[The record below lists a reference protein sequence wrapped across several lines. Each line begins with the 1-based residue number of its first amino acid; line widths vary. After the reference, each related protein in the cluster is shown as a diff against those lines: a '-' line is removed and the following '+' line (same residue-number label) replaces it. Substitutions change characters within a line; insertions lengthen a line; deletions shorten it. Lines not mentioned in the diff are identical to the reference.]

1 MDNKQYQ
8 KKVLLELMN
17 LEEFN
22 TSISPNGEHPITFK
36 IKSSFKKDNSPL
48 RPDKY
53 SKVKDIESDLFEKY
67 KIKSSL
73 IEGDHQSKIMFFYGK
88 CNSND
93 KKILD
98 GEPGSLFDKMLNSI
112 NLTRNDIALASY
124 IPKGYENFYDNEKF
138 LNEIQL
144 INYRIIE
151 LVNPRYLI
159 IMSNYCIKMLLAT
172 DLSSMSLRGK
182 WFDFN
187 TPNDTNPKKTRVL
200 YEPTLLINNPD
211 LKKDAWEDLKDIKS
225 KLGG

>member
-22 TSISPNGEHPITFK
+22 TSISPNGEHPIPFK

-53 SKVKDIESDLFEKY
+53 NKVEDIESDLFEKY

-98 GEPGSLFDKMLNSI
+98 GESGSLFDKMLNSI
-112 NLTRNDIALASY
+112 NLSRNNIALASY
-124 IPKGYENFYDNEKF
+124 IPRGYENFYDNEKF

>member
-22 TSISPNGEHPITFK
+22 TSIPPNGEHPITFK
-36 IKSSFKKDNSPL
+36 IKSSFKKDNGPL

-88 CNSND
+88 CSSND

>member
-8 KKVLLELMN
+8 KKILLELMK
-17 LEEFN
+17 LEDFN
-22 TSISPNGEHPITFK
+22 EYLESREKTSMPLLKEENV
-36 IKSSFKKDNSPL
+36 KKNIFPS
-48 RPDKY
+48 RPDTY
-53 SKVKDIESDLFEKY
+53 SKVEEIESNLFKNY
-67 KIKSSL
+67 NIRTSF
-73 IEGDHQSKIMFFYGK
+73 IEGDNHSKIMFFYGK
-88 CNSND
+88 CNAGD

-98 GEPGSLFDKMLNSI
+98 GEPGKLFDKMLNSI
-112 NLTRNDIALASY
+112 NLSRENIALASY
-124 IPKGYENFYDNEKF
+124 IPRGYESYYDNEKF

-144 INYRIIE
+144 FNYRIIE
-151 LVNPRYLI
+151 LINPRYLI

-200 YEPTLLINNPD
+200 YEPTLLMNNPD
-211 LKKDAWEDLKDIKS
+211 LKKDAWEDLKEIKS

>member
-1 MDNKQYQ
+1 
-8 KKVLLELMN
+8 
-17 LEEFN
+17 
-22 TSISPNGEHPITFK
+22 
-36 IKSSFKKDNSPL
+36 
-48 RPDKY
+48 
-53 SKVKDIESDLFEKY
+53 
-67 KIKSSL
+67 
-73 IEGDHQSKIMFFYGK
+73 MFFYGK
-88 CNSND
+88 CSSNY
-93 KKILD
+93 KKILY

>member
-8 KKVLLELMN
+8 KKILLELMK

-22 TSISPNGEHPITFK
+22 EYFEPLEK
-36 IKSSFKKDNSPL
+36 IVTPMQKNATVKKDISL
-48 RPDKY
+48 SRPDTY
-53 SKVKDIESDLFEKY
+53 SKIEDIESNLYANYNIRTSF
-67 KIKSSL
+67 
-73 IEGDHQSKIMFFYGK
+73 IEGDHHSKIMFFYGK
-88 CNSND
+88 CGVGD

-98 GEPGSLFDKMLNSI
+98 GEPGKLFDKMLNSI
-112 NLTRNDIALASY
+112 NLSRENIALASY
-124 IPKGYENFYDNEKF
+124 IPRGYESYYDNEKF

-144 INYRIIE
+144 FNYRIIE
-151 LVNPRYLI
+151 LINPRYLI

-200 YEPTLLINNPD
+200 YEPTLLMNNPD
-211 LKKDAWEDLKDIKS
+211 LKKDAWEDLKEIKS